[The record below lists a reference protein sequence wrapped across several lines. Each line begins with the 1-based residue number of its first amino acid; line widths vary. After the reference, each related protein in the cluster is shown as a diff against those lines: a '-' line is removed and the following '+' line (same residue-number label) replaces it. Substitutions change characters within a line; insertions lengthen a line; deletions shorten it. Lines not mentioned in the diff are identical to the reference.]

1 MVLANPIGD
10 SLCHT
15 HDGLKYILSIP
26 AKNAEC
32 IPLIYTVL
40 ANPIGDSLCHTYDGL
55 EACKETACNQAGAAQ
70 NFVE

>member
-1 MVLANPIGD
+1 M
-10 SLCHT
+10 
-15 HDGLKYILSIP
+15 
-26 AKNAEC
+26 
-32 IPLIYTVL
+32 VL